1 MDYRLNSKLPRGIR
15 NNNPGNLVLTSIKW
29 QGKIPLD
36 LNKDGRFEQFQNII
50 WGSRALILDLSN
62 DIKKGQDT
70 ISELITSFAPRNEN
84 DTDKYIQ
91 FVSKNTGIPSDQKL
105 VANKETLSKL
115 FKAIVM
121 MENGIKDFNTYN
133 VNQWFTDAYE
143 LAFKKKSF

>member
-105 VANKETLSKL
+105 VANRETLSKL

-133 VNQWFTDAYE
+133 VNQWFTDAYD
-143 LAFKKKSF
+143 LAFKKKSS